1 MTEHGVHWITLDPI
15 WEGGESV
22 IKRGL
27 PRDQVSP
34 IWQLLL
40 IGDGSPTR
48 HLQLLTG
55 ESIQVE
61 VIDMSAIGM
70 DSDKAPHLI
79 NEISGPR
86 LRRQVWLKTGT
97 GQKLAYA
104 TSWWEKNKVEEYLK
118 NENVS
123 IWESLTRSRIE
134 LYRDIRCIQYGNSP
148 VLETEFGQPGPFWA
162 RYYMFWH
169 GGQPLTLIHEVF
181 SPYLEEYLG
190 KSRMTFGGA

>member
-1 MTEHGVHWITLDPI
+1 MTEHRMPWFRIDPV
-15 WEGGESV
+15 WEGGEDV
-22 IKRGL
+22 IQEGL
-27 PRDQVSP
+27 PADQISP

-55 ESIQVE
+55 KSIEIE

-86 LRRQVWLKTGT
+86 LRRQVWLKTNS
-97 GQKLAYA
+97 GQILAYA

-118 NENVS
+118 DKDAS
-123 IWESLTRSRIE
+123 IWESLTSSRIE
-134 LYRDIRCIQYGNSP
+134 LYRDIRCIQYGNSS
-148 VLETEFGQPGPFWA
+148 VLEKEFGHSGPFWA
-162 RYYMFWH
+162 RYYMFWQ

-181 SPYLEEYLG
+181 SPFLEKYLG
-190 KSRMTFGGA
+190 KSRMAFGGA